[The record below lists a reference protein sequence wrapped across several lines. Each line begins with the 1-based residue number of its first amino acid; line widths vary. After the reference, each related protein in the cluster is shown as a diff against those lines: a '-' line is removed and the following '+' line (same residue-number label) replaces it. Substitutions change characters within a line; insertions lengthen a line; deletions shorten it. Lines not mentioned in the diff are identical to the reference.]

1 MAESY
6 LSKGLSFVSA
16 GCHWDGPKAVWC
28 WRSSLT
34 EALLEQPCHFVA
46 LASPAACAAD
56 TIGCRGSYQ
65 KPSFGP
71 IRRSTCP
78 NVRHARRTSSRS

>member
-1 MAESY
+1 MAESH

-16 GCHWDGPKAVWC
+16 ECHWGGTRAVRR

-56 TIGCRGSYQ
+56 TIGCTGSYQ

-78 NVRHARRTSSRS
+78 NARHATGTSSRW